1 LLLNNYLDKLGVSV
15 TIKVRSTTVND
26 YGDVTDDY
34 TDHTT
39 TAIIEENVAEVIFA
53 PEGEI
58 VAGDAIGIFKPE
70 DGNYLADSN
79 QVVANNK
86 TYRIMN
92 VTPERVGSEVVYYT
106 VSLKKM

>member
-1 LLLNNYLDKLGVSV
+1 M
-15 TIKVRSTTVND
+15 
-26 YGDVTDDY
+26 
-34 TDHTT
+34 
-39 TAIIEENVAEVIFA
+39 
-53 PEGEI
+53 
-58 VAGDAIGIFKPE
+58 AGDAIGIFKPE